1 MRNLGV
7 IAESIFFRDLAY
19 VFLAAVAG
27 GALARLTGQ
36 PLILGYVLG
45 GIMISP
51 LTPGPAVS
59 DLHTFE
65 LFAEIGVILLM
76 FSIGIEFSLRDLLR
90 VKWVALLGG
99 PLGILLSVGLGVG
112 VAAVLGWPLLQG
124 AIVGIVISVAS
135 TMVLARLLM
144 DRGELHS
151 RHGRIMIGI
160 ALVEDLAVVILI
172 VLIPALGT
180 LEPGRLLTI
189 ATALGQSLVILIPA
203 GYVATKVVPPLM
215 TRVARMHSD
224 EMFLL
229 VALAV
234 GLGTAALTQAAG
246 LSLALGAFLA
256 GLIINGSDYAHE
268 TLARLLPL
276 RDVFV
281 ALFFVTIG
289 AVMDPY
295 TLVDNVPLLAIM
307 VALIAVGKLVL
318 RTLVVWLFRE
328 SFWTA
333 LLVGVGLTQIG
344 EFSFILVQVARDAGH
359 VGPEVY
365 NATLAASLV
374 TILINAGLVRLAP
387 GWIAR
392 FRGVDER
399 TTPSGSERAVAEHV
413 VLCGFGRVG
422 SAVGEAL
429 ETFGI
434 GFVVIERDPD
444 IVRGLRSRGVPCLF
458 GDAAHRHLLEE
469 AGSGRASL
477 VVVAL
482 PEMDRVHLVVR
493 GVRGMNSSVPILAR
507 SHRASDLE
515 TLAQAGATEVI
526 QPELEAA
533 ATLIRHALRQLSL
546 PQQRVLDYLT
556 RFRGAMNP
564 AGADARGELGAAEA
578 LPEVQEVALCAGAL
592 ADLSLGEARVR
603 ERFGVTVVSVERPD
617 GEAVLNPSADTR
629 LRSGDRLRVFGL
641 PEQVEAFRIEA
652 ASVSETGAG

>member
-1 MRNLGV
+1 MRDLGV
-7 IAESIFFRDLAY
+7 VGESIFFRDLAY
-19 VFLAAVAG
+19 VFMAAVAG
-27 GALARLTGQ
+27 GALARLAGQ
-36 PLILGYVLG
+36 PLVLGYVLG
-45 GIMISP
+45 GILISP

-76 FSIGIEFSLRDLLR
+76 FSVGIEFSVRDLLR

-99 PLGILLSVGLGVG
+99 PLGIALSVAMGLGV
-112 VAAVLGWPLLQG
+112 AALLGWPLLQG

-151 RHGRIMIGI
+151 RHGRVMIGI
-160 ALVEDLAVVILI
+160 TLVEDLAVVVLI
-172 VLIPALGT
+172 VVIPTLGS

-189 ATALGQSLVILIPA
+189 AVTLGRSLLILIPA
-203 GYVATKVVPPLM
+203 GYVAARLVPPLM

-256 GLIINGSDYAHE
+256 GLIVNGSDYAHE

-276 RDVFV
+276 RDAFV

-289 AVMDPY
+289 ALIDPGS
-295 TLVDNVPLLAIM
+295 LIANLPLLATM
-307 VALIAVGKLVL
+307 VAMVVVGKLVL
-318 RTLVVWLFRE
+318 WALVVWLFRQ
-328 SFWTA
+328 SLWTA

-344 EFSFILVQVARDAGH
+344 EFSFILVQVARAAGH
-359 VGPEVY
+359 VGAEIY
-365 NATLAASLV
+365 NATLAASLI
-374 TILINAGLVRLAP
+374 TILINAALVRAAP

-392 FRGVDER
+392 LRGVEER
-399 TTPSGSERAVAEHV
+399 PATLAEAAEVREPV

-434 GFVVIERDPD
+434 RFVVIERDPD
-444 IVRGLRSRGVPCLF
+444 IVRGLRSRDVPARF
-458 GDAAHRHLLEE
+458 GDAAQPRTLEE
-469 AGSGRASL
+469 AGVGRASL

-482 PEMDRVHLVVR
+482 PEMDRARLVVR
-493 GVRGMNSSVPILAR
+493 GVRALSPHVPILAR
-507 SHRASDLE
+507 
-515 TLAQAGATEVI
+515 AQTAAGREALVEAGATEVI
-526 QPELEAA
+526 EPDVEAA
-533 ATLIRHALRQLSL
+533 ATLIRHALRQLAQ
-546 PQQRVLDYLT
+546 PPVRVLDYLS
-556 RFRGAMNP
+556 RFRGAMASAVVDDRGGPGP
-564 AGADARGELGAAEA
+564 ASA
-578 LPEVQEVALCAGAL
+578 LPEVHEVRLGPGAL

-617 GEAVLNPSADTR
+617 GAAVVNPSADTR
-629 LRSGDRLRVFGL
+629 LRPGDRLRVFGL
-641 PEQVEAFRIEA
+641 PEQIRAFRAEA
-652 ASVSETGAG
+652 DRAP

>member
-1 MRNLGV
+1 M

-19 VFLAAVAG
+19 VFVAAVAG
-27 GALARLTGQ
+27 GALARLARQ

-45 GIMISP
+45 GILISP
-51 LTPGPAVS
+51 LTPGPSLS

-76 FSIGIEFSLRDLLR
+76 FSIGIEFSLRDLLS

-112 VAAVLGWPLLQG
+112 VAAALAWPLLQG

-135 TMVLARLLM
+135 TMVLARLLL

-151 RHGRIMIGI
+151 RHGRVMIGI
-160 ALVEDLAVVILI
+160 TLVEDLAVVILI

-189 ATALGQSLVILIPA
+189 AMALGQSLLILIPA
-203 GYVATKVVPPLM
+203 IYLAAKVVPTLM
-215 TRVARMHSD
+215 TRVARLHSD

-234 GLGTAALTQAAG
+234 GLGTAALSQAAG

-256 GLIINGSDYAHE
+256 GLIINGSEYAHE

-289 AVMDPY
+289 ALIDPQS
-295 TLVDNVPLLAIM
+295 LVQNVPLLATM
-307 VALIAVGKLVL
+307 VALIVVGKLVL
-318 RTLVVWLFRE
+318 WTLVVWLFRQ

-344 EFSFILVQVARDAGH
+344 EFSFILVQVARSAGH
-359 VGPEVY
+359 VGAEIY
-365 NATLAASLV
+365 NATLAAALIS
-374 TILINAGLVRLAP
+374 ILINAALVRTVPA
-387 GWIAR
+387 WVAR
-392 FRGVDER
+392 LRGVEER
-399 TTPSGSERAVAEHV
+399 HAPTGVAGAAAEHV

-434 GFVVIERDPD
+434 RFIVIERDPD

-458 GDAAHRHLLEE
+458 GDAAQPRLLEE
-469 AGSGRASL
+469 AGSDRASL

-482 PEMDRVHLVVR
+482 PEMDRAQLVVR
-493 GVRGMNSSVPILAR
+493 GIRALSPRVPILAR
-507 SHRASDLE
+507 AHSASARDGL
-515 TLAQAGATEVI
+515 TDSGASEVI
-526 QPELEAA
+526 QPELEGA
-533 ATLIRHALRQLSL
+533 ATLIRHALRALAL
-546 PQQRVLDYLT
+546 PQSRVLDYLT

-564 AGADARGELGAAEA
+564 AGVGAGASASTAEA
-578 LPEVQEVALCAGAL
+578 LPEVHEVTLLPGAL
-592 ADLSLGEARVR
+592 ADLSLGEARIR
-603 ERFGVTVVSVERPD
+603 ERFGVTVVSVERPGGD
-617 GEAVLNPSADTR
+617 AVLNPSADTR
-629 LRSGDRLRVFGL
+629 LRPGDRLRVFGL
-641 PEQVEAFRIEA
+641 PEQVDAFRQEA
-652 ASVSETGAG
+652 KRAVS